1 MERLRHVVGAL
12 FFLCWLPA
20 VALAAPSAAG
30 LRLAGAPQGRL
41 LEPAGE
47 KAESRAEVVT
57 FGESL
62 APGLLRVPLDG
73 EVRVD
78 DWPVAPG
85 ERAAV
90 VLTRFDVYAPDA
102 RIWKVENG
110 RQTEV
115 PRSNLAFYKGTRE
128 DDEGSRIFVAVDPGT
143 RTFSG
148 FSSSPA
154 GVHEIRPLKA
164 SRPEALQSGQYL
176 VGPSELVRE
185 SEPEPAWTCFQEGAT
200 PDFLQQN
207 LEATTT
213 QPLFAPAITSL
224 HTATVA
230 VDTDNEIM
238 NGKFGGS
245 TATATNYIASL
256 FAAMNVIYERDLLVR
271 LLVGTTYLRTGT
283 SDPYAPSSD
292 STAMLYEFTNYWSS
306 SQGGVTRAIAALLSG
321 RGSGV
326 NGVAWYVNSLCS
338 KSYGYSFNKLNST
351 GTTPSTG
358 EVYVVAHEIGH
369 NFGSPH
375 THCYNPPLDNCYN
388 ATNCY
393 SGTKTCPAAT
403 TINGVQNVRGTLM
416 SYCHLG
422 GIGCTSSNV
431 FHPGSVSLLQPM
443 IQGAVNSCIFPAG
456 GTTPLAPAVSTVSPA
471 SGPAAGGTNVTIT
484 GANFQSGA
492 SVSFGGTASPQV
504 TFNSANQLT
513 ARTPARAVGAV
524 TVTVTN
530 PGGQSGSKANA
541 FTFVAN
547 SPSISSIGPASGTTA
562 GGTVVTITGAN
573 FQNGAVV
580 AFGNVGAPSVTF
592 NSSTRLTVTTPA
604 HATGSVNVTVYN
616 PDSQGGARNPG
627 FFYATPSTATD
638 FYTVTPCRM
647 LDTRNATGTWGG
659 PALGASSQR
668 TFPFINRCGIP
679 ATARSVVANL
689 TVTGPTAAGFLTVFP
704 GNAFDLGTTALN
716 YLTGVVRSNNATL
729 RLSTD
734 GAGTVGIRNNG
745 TGTTHVVVDVTG
757 YYVN

>member
-12 FFLCWLPA
+12 FVLCLLPA
-20 VALAAPSAAG
+20 AALAAPSAA
-30 LRLAGAPQGRL
+30 
-41 LEPAGE
+41 EI
-47 KAESRAEVVT
+47 VT

-115 PRSNLAFYKGTRE
+115 PRSKLAFFRGRAE
-128 DDEGSRIFVAVDPGT
+128 NDPDIRLFVAVDPDQ
-143 RTFSG
+143 RTLSG
-148 FSSSPA
+148 FTTTPE
-154 GVHEIRPLKA
+154 GVQEIRPLRETQA
-164 SRPEALQSGQYL
+164 QALATEYV
-176 VGPSELVRE
+176 VGTA
-185 SEPEPAWTCFQEGAT
+185 EPLLAGKDGETAWTCGQNDAPLE
-200 PDFLQQN
+200 FLEHKA
-207 LEATTT
+207 EASTT
-213 QPLFAPAITSL
+213 QPIFAEAITSL
-224 HTATVA
+224 HTATIA
-230 VDTDNEIM
+230 VDTDNELI
-238 NGKFGGS
+238 NNKFGGNA
-245 TATATNYIASL
+245 TTATNYIASL
-256 FAAMNVIYERDLLVR
+256 FASMTVIYERDLLVR
-271 LLVGTTYLRTGT
+271 LLQGTTFLRTTADPFTSTGSTYDKLIEFGNYWSANHGGVNRAAAAMLSARGGSGAAGIAWLNVLCSKTHGYSYTQLYTTGTTLRTGEI
-283 SDPYAPSSD
+283 
-292 STAMLYEFTNYWSS
+292 M
-306 SQGGVTRAIAALLSG
+306 
-321 RGSGV
+321 
-326 NGVAWYVNSLCS
+326 
-338 KSYGYSFNKLNST
+338 
-351 GTTPSTG
+351 
-358 EVYVVAHEIGH
+358 VVAHEIGH

-375 THCYNPPLDNCYN
+375 SHCYNPPLDNCYN
-388 ATNCY
+388 AESGCY
-393 SGTKTCPAAT
+393 TGTKTCPAPV
-403 TINGVQNVRGTLM
+403 TINGVAGVTGTLM

-422 GIGCTSSNV
+422 GIGCATANV
-431 FHPGSVSLLQPM
+431 FHPGSVALLQPK
-443 IQGAVNSCIFPAG
+443 IQAAVNSCIFPAG
-456 GTTPLAPAVSTVSPA
+456 TPTAPTVSTVSPA

-492 SVSFGGTASPQV
+492 TVSFGGTASPQV
-504 TFNSANQLT
+504 TFNSATQLT

-530 PGGQSGSKANA
+530 PGGLSGSKANA

-562 GGTVVTITGAN
+562 GGTVITITGAD

-580 AFGNVGAPSVTF
+580 AFGGVAAPSVTF

-604 HATGSVNVTVYN
+604 HATGKVAVAVFN
-616 PDSQGGARNPG
+616 PDQKGAAKDPG
-627 FFYATPSTATD
+627 YFYATPSTATD

-647 LDTRNATGTWGG
+647 LDTRNANGTWGG
-659 PALGASSQR
+659 PVLGASAER

-679 ATARSVVANL
+679 ANAKAVVANV
-689 TVTGPTAAGFLTVFP
+689 TVTGPTAAGYLTVFP

-716 YLTGVVRSNNATL
+716 YLTGVVRSNNAIL
-729 RLSTD
+729 PLSTD
-734 GAGTVGIRNNG
+734 GAGTVGLRNNG